1 MAYLRRLALLRAC
14 VCAHS
19 ISASIHPCPAPAIFL
34 CTCEL
39 VHRNSVSLPNAFHES
54 LPHLLSSC
62 PHGAAFVGASVLTEL
77 KRIVKESEIV
87 REDDK
92 QWPEPDR
99 TGRQEF
105 EARFCLL

>member
-1 MAYLRRLALLRAC
+1 M
-14 VCAHS
+14 
-19 ISASIHPCPAPAIFL
+19 
-34 CTCEL
+34 
-39 VHRNSVSLPNAFHES
+39 HRNSVSLPNAFHES